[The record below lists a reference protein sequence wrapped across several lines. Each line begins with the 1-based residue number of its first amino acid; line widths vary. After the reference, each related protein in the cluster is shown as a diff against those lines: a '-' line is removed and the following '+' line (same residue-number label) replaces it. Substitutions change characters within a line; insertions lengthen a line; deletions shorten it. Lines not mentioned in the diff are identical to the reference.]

1 MNVSDLIGIGR
12 LGGQDADGF
21 FQVLIKA
28 RYREVFS
35 ATNDVYLI
43 FNSDRVF
50 FVTICERNVS
60 DRKMR
65 VRFAE
70 DGVAEERKLHREV
83 IIAIPPED
91 QEEDDAPADVFG
103 FSVVFQDKEIGVVE
117 DYFHNNAQYVLVIKC
132 GAQELLIPWVD
143 YYVSDIIPDPG
154 VIVLSNAES
163 FLEELTDNDAD

>member
-28 RYREVFS
+28 RYREIFS

-60 DRKMR
+60 DRKVR
-65 VRFAE
+65 VRFVE
-70 DGVAEERKLHREV
+70 DGIAEERNHREV
-83 IIAIPPED
+83 IIAIRLRSGKRQGPSML
-91 QEEDDAPADVFG
+91 G
-103 FSVVFQDKEIGVVE
+103 FQR
-117 DYFHNNAQYVLVIKC
+117 C
-132 GAQELLIPWVD
+132 
-143 YYVSDIIPDPG
+143 
-154 VIVLSNAES
+154 LS
-163 FLEELTDNDAD
+163 